1 MTAACSDNGAFGSRT
16 EFRVDSA
23 VKLSACVPA
32 YVLIVESDAD
42 LQQRIGAALRD
53 AGYELASETD
63 LQWARRSITVRRP
76 DAVVLD
82 TQLGDDD
89 GFRLADELR
98 GSDETRSV
106 PILFLAT
113 RAHRGPAHRAEARRR
128 FAPADY
134 VVGKV
139 DARALV
145 PRITDLLRVPLPGMT
160 PPPATPLPAARA
172 SEPAPDDPAQQSE
185 GHEVERSAQTMTAEP
200 GAATFTGTLKR
211 TPFAQVLQRLY
222 VTRATGQ
229 LLLLHE
235 PTKKIVDVADG
246 YPVSVRSNVVAECL
260 GQLLL
265 EKKLITRD
273 ALTAS
278 IARMQKEKRQ
288 QGQILVEMGVLS
300 PYNLRRALVEQLE
313 AKLLEV
319 FAWADGKF
327 LFKPGIRPGDKSG
340 PGARLERSPAGLI
353 LEGIRRHYDGAR
365 QAAVLDRY
373 AGRFIVLAADP
384 MLRLQEISDD
394 PTELDFIGALDGT
407 RLLEAILDE
416 APIPAARARLLLVAL
431 AESGMIQP
439 HETTSKTPVA
449 PPTPAPVPVPIAAQ
463 SSKPME
469 PPLGSGELSMML
481 QMARTQDH
489 FWALGVDRD
498 ASPADIDRAYEAL
511 ARSFHA
517 DRYRLSSEEDR
528 RMAHEMFERLAEAR
542 AVLQD
547 PARRQAYLATL
558 DGGEL
563 VTPAAARAS
572 DVSPLTPAPENAQS
586 AAAALYQAGLEHLR
600 RRRHHEAVEALRQAA
615 RVVPNHA
622 DYRAALGWALFRQA
636 PADARAARAA
646 IAELRRATQI
656 DERHRAAAQHL
667 AEIYAQTGRSDA
679 AIAELE
685 RLLAVDPTAIE
696 LAEELRRLRGQ

>member
-1 MTAACSDNGAFGSRT
+1 MA
-16 EFRVDSA
+16 
-23 VKLSACVPA
+23 VPA
-32 YVLIVESDAD
+32 YVLIVETDAD
-42 LQQRIGAALRD
+42 LQQRIGAALRG
-53 AGYELASETD
+53 AGYELAAETD
-63 LQWARRSITVRRP
+63 LQWARRSIAVRRP
-76 DAVVLD
+76 DAVILD
-82 TQLGDDD
+82 TQLGDGD

-98 GSDETRSV
+98 SADETRSV

-113 RAHRGPAHRAEARRR
+113 SAHRGTAHRAEARRR

-134 VVGKV
+134 VIGKP

-145 PRITDLLRVPLPGMT
+145 PLITDLLRVPLPGMT
-160 PPPATPLPAARA
+160 PAPSSPAPSPRGF
-172 SEPAPDDPAQQSE
+172 SEPAPDDPAQQRE
-185 GHEVERSAQTMTAEP
+185 GHEVERRAQTMTAEP

-222 VTRATGQ
+222 VTRATGS

-265 EKKLITRD
+265 EKKLIPRE
-273 ALTAS
+273 ALAAS

-300 PYNLRRALVEQLE
+300 PYNLRRALVDQLE

-319 FAWADGKF
+319 FAWTDGKF
-327 LFKPGIRPGDKSG
+327 LFKPGSHAPA

-353 LEGIRRHYDGAR
+353 LEGIRRHYDGGR

-394 PTELDFIGALDGT
+394 PAELDFIRALDGT

-416 APIPAARARLLLVAL
+416 PRIPADRARLLLVAL

-439 HETTSKTPVA
+439 HETTSRTPLA
-449 PPTPAPVPVPIAAQ
+449 PATPAPTPAPLPAPVPAQ
-463 SSKPME
+463 SSRPLE
-469 PPLGSGELSMML
+469 PPLASGELSMML
-481 QMARTQDH
+481 QVARTQDH
-489 FWALGVDRD
+489 FWALGIDRQ
-498 ASPADIDRAYEAL
+498 ASPAEIDQAYEGL

-517 DRYRLSSEEDR
+517 DRYRLSPEEDR
-528 RMAHEMFERLAEAR
+528 RMAHEMFQRLAEAR

-547 PARRQAYLATL
+547 PARRQIYLGTL
-558 DGGEL
+558 EGGESH
-563 VTPAAARAS
+563 TPAEGTATDMSHA
-572 DVSPLTPAPENAQS
+572 TPAPENSQT
-586 AAAALYQAGLEHLR
+586 AAAALYQAGVEHLR

-615 RVVPNHA
+615 RVVPNQA

-636 PADARAARAA
+636 PGDARAARAA

-656 DERHRAAAQHL
+656 DERHRGAAQHL
-667 AEIYAQTGRSDA
+667 AEIYAQTGRPDA

>member
-1 MTAACSDNGAFGSRT
+1 M
-16 EFRVDSA
+16 
-23 VKLSACVPA
+23 PA

-63 LQWARRSITVRRP
+63 LQWARRSIAVRRP

-82 TQLGDDD
+82 TLLGDDD

-98 GSDETRSV
+98 SADETRSV

-113 RAHRGPAHRAEARRR
+113 RAHRGAAHRAEARRR

-139 DARALV
+139 DARSLV
-145 PRITDLLRVPLPGMT
+145 PRVTDLLRVPLPGMT
-160 PPPATPLPAARA
+160 PPPAAAPPPPRA
-172 SEPAPDDPAQQSE
+172 HEPAPDDPAQQRE

-222 VTRATGQ
+222 VTRATGS
-229 LLLLHE
+229 LLLLHD
-235 PTKKIVDVADG
+235 PTKKIADVADG

-265 EKKLITRD
+265 EKKLITRE

-300 PYNLRRALVEQLE
+300 PYNLRRALVDQLE

-319 FAWADGKF
+319 FSWADGKF
-327 LFKPGIRPGDKSG
+327 LFKPGAP
-340 PGARLERSPAGLI
+340 PPAAGARLERSPAGLI
-353 LEGIRRHYDGAR
+353 LEGIRRHYDDAR

-373 AGRFIVLAADP
+373 AGRFIILAADP

-394 PTELDFIGALDGT
+394 PAELDFIGALDGT
-407 RLLEAILDE
+407 RLLEAILDD
-416 APIPAARARLLLVAL
+416 AAIPAARARLLLVAL

-439 HETTSKTPVA
+439 HETTSRSPVG
-449 PPTPAPVPVPIAAQ
+449 PPTPAPVPAPIAAQ
-463 SSKPME
+463 SSRPME

-489 FWALGVDRD
+489 FWALGVDRE

-528 RMAHEMFERLAEAR
+528 RMAKEMFERLAEAR

-547 PARRQAYLATL
+547 PERRQTYLATL

-563 VTPAAARAS
+563 VTPTPAHAS
-572 DVSPLTPAPENAQS
+572 DVSPVTPAPETAQT

-615 RVVPNHA
+615 RVVPNQA

-656 DERHRAAAQHL
+656 DERHRTAAQHL

-679 AIAELE
+679 AVAELE

>member
-1 MTAACSDNGAFGSRT
+1 MA
-16 EFRVDSA
+16 
-23 VKLSACVPA
+23 LPA
-32 YVLIVESDAD
+32 YVLIVEADAD
-42 LQQRIGAALRD
+42 LQHRIGAALRD
-53 AGYELASETD
+53 AGYELAAETD
-63 LQWARRSITVRRP
+63 LQWARRSIAVRRP

-98 GSDETRSV
+98 SSDETRSV

-113 RAHRGPAHRAEARRR
+113 RAHRGAAHRAEARRR

-134 VVGKV
+134 LIGKV

-145 PRITDLLRVPLPGMT
+145 PRVTDLLRVPLPGMT
-160 PPPATPLPAARA
+160 PPPAAPTPPPHA
-172 SEPAPDDPAQQSE
+172 SEPAPDDPAQQRE

-200 GAATFTGTLKR
+200 DAATFTGTLKR

-222 VTRATGQ
+222 VTRATGS

-265 EKKLITRD
+265 EKKLIPRD
-273 ALTAS
+273 ALRAS

-300 PYNLRRALVEQLE
+300 PYNLRRALVDQLE

-319 FAWADGKF
+319 FSWADGKF
-327 LFKPGIRPGDKSG
+327 LFKPGTHP
-340 PGARLERSPAGLI
+340 PTAGARLERSPAGLI
-353 LEGIRRHYDGAR
+353 LEGIRRHYDGPGRRPCWIGTRGASSCWR
-365 QAAVLDRY
+365 RTRCCGCRRSATTLRSWTSSGRSTGPASSRPSWTSADPRRPGAAA
-373 AGRFIVLAADP
+373 AGRPGRI
-384 MLRLQEISDD
+384 
-394 PTELDFIGALDGT
+394 
-407 RLLEAILDE
+407 
-416 APIPAARARLLLVAL
+416 
-431 AESGMIQP
+431 GMIEP

-449 PPTPAPVPVPIAAQ
+449 PPTPAPAPTPIPAQ
-463 SSKPME
+463 SSRPLE

-489 FWALGVDRD
+489 FWALGIDRD
-498 ASPADIDRAYEAL
+498 AAPADIDRAYEAL

-563 VTPAAARAS
+563 VTPAAAHAT
-572 DVSPLTPAPENAQS
+572 DVSRVTPAPETAQT

-615 RVVPNHA
+615 RVVPNQA

-636 PADARAARAA
+636 PGDARAARAA
-646 IAELRRATQI
+646 IAELRRATRI
-656 DERHRAAAQHL
+656 DERHRGAAQHL

-685 RLLAVDPTAIE
+685 RLLVVDPTAIE

>member
-1 MTAACSDNGAFGSRT
+1 MPG
-16 EFRVDSA
+16 
-23 VKLSACVPA
+23 
-32 YVLIVESDAD
+32 YVLIVETDPD

-53 AGYELASETD
+53 AGYELAAETD
-63 LQWARRSITVRRP
+63 LQWARRSIAVRRP

-82 TQLGDDD
+82 TQLGDGD

-98 GSDETRSV
+98 NADETRSV
-106 PILFLAT
+106 PIVFLAT
-113 RAHRGPAHRAEARRR
+113 KAHRGAAHRAEARRR

-134 VVGKV
+134 VIGKV
-139 DARALV
+139 DARGLV

-160 PPPATPLPAARA
+160 PRPGSPTPPPRA
-172 SEPAPDDPAQQSE
+172 PEPAPADPAQQSE
-185 GHEVERSAQTMTAEP
+185 GHDVERSAQTMTAEP

-222 VTRATGQ
+222 VTRATGS

-265 EKKLITRD
+265 EKKLITRE

-288 QGQILVEMGVLS
+288 QGQILVEMDVLS
-300 PYNLRRALVEQLE
+300 PYNLRRALVDQLE

-327 LFKPGIRPGDKSG
+327 LFKPGAKP
-340 PGARLERSPAGLI
+340 PATGARLERSPAGLI
-353 LEGIRRHYDGAR
+353 LEGIRRHYDSAR
-365 QAAVLDRY
+365 QTAVLDRY

-394 PTELDFIGALDGT
+394 PAELDFIGALDGT

-416 APIPAARARLLLVAL
+416 ARIPAARAQLLLVAL

-439 HETTSKTPVA
+439 HETTSKSPVA
-449 PPTPAPVPVPIAAQ
+449 PPPPAPVPVPMPAQ
-463 SSKPME
+463 ASKPSE

-489 FWALGVDRD
+489 FWALGVDHD

-517 DRYRLSSEEDR
+517 DRYRLSSEDDR

-547 PARRQAYLATL
+547 PDRRRAYLATL

-563 VTPAAARAS
+563 VTPLAAHAG
-572 DVSPLTPAPENAQS
+572 DVSRVTPTPETAQT

-615 RVVPNHA
+615 RVVPNNA

-656 DERHRAAAQHL
+656 DERHRAATQHL

-679 AIAELE
+679 AVAELE